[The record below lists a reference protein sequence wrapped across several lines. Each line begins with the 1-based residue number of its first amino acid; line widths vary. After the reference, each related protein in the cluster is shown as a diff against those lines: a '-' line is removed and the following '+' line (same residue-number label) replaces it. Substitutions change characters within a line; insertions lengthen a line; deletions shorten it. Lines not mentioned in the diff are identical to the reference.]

1 MLNPR
6 EIDIAV
12 NRNIITAAQRDALLA
27 LSVEKAGV
35 NAPVDAPDEQLR
47 LVGGGNDIFVTIG
60 IILFMAGGAF
70 ALPAVFVNATNLI
83 VGLAALSIWV
93 IAEIVTR
100 QKRMRLSSTV
110 LGVLFMACTGYF
122 VWLGIGTQVDMDA
135 ISSSMLAIFSLR
147 GTAGWLSLA
156 GTAGFVGVACVYFWR
171 FRVPVLAAVIALA
184 LTGFAVL
191 QSGLFLYDG
200 VISGSV
206 QVPAVEQLPSVLRTA
221 LFIPLMC
228 GLIVFGTAVA
238 FDLYDRERRTVWSDC
253 AFWLHV
259 VSAPMLVHP
268 LFIMAT
274 GQSFGGTEIA
284 SGHDAVIGL
293 IVLILVFTYIAL
305 AIDRRSLLVPTL
317 GYFGTLGIQ
326 NLISDTATGAGIP
339 PVALVLI
346 CVGALVIM
354 FGAGWQ
360 HIRHLVVSN
369 TLPITVLKRLP
380 PIDIYASGQAGK

>member
-1 MLNPR
+1 
-6 EIDIAV
+6 
-12 NRNIITAAQRDALLA
+12 
-27 LSVEKAGV
+27 
-35 NAPVDAPDEQLR
+35 
-47 LVGGGNDIFVTIG
+47 
-60 IILFMAGGAF
+60 
-70 ALPAVFVNATNLI
+70 
-83 VGLAALSIWV
+83 V